1 MNEFYVFE
9 RKTEARSRSLFWGTS
24 WIGAYT
30 AINFLIRLARGFI
43 IPRLLIPATYG
54 LWSSL
59 SVVLGYARYA
69 DLGVQQQLGKRL
81 PYELGNKGQIGYWNL
96 SSRGIS
102 WTICTSMAISAGFF
116 IYSYVYQGADAW
128 FYQPAFRLLAL
139 AIWVQNA
146 RSLFGV
152 LLVARQEFR
161 IVGINGA
168 LTDVTGLVLC
178 VAGLLIKG
186 VMGLVWALVLSE
198 LVGAIHCLYHLR
210 QFGIAR
216 LNWELRGVVRMI
228 REGLLLLGVAFTEL
242 ILMTVD
248 QLFLLRFFSKYE
260 FGIYAV
266 GLFPVGALIGIS
278 GIFRTAEPRILE
290 LSGSNQKEQSV
301 KIVEASVVLCIIVS
315 VICVAPFMLLI
326 DLLVHFYL
334 KEYSAGLAFFAL
346 MPAIALA
353 RGPVIVLRSYF
364 ISQNRERQLISY
376 QICGMATAVLLNALI
391 IWKHLDIP
399 YVIFAST
406 MGYLITSVLM
416 FIDFE
421 RGLANF
427 RIAKYAVHL
436 ISLIGVFFLFLFY
449 TKRGAQPNTILYL
462 AESFI
467 INMIYLLVMI
477 CILVTTRQSWVEYIR
492 IYFGGT
498 RNPLLLRLKCRFQA
512 IIGYL

>member
-1 MNEFYVFE
+1 MNEIKGVE

-30 AINFLIRLARGFI
+30 AVNFLIRLARGFI

-102 WTICTSMAISAGFF
+102 WTICTSMAISAGLF
-116 IYSYVYQGADAW
+116 IYSYAYQGADAW

-139 AIWVQNA
+139 TIWVQNA
-146 RSLFGV
+146 RSLFSV

-161 IVGINGA
+161 IVGTNGA
-168 LTDVTGLVLC
+168 LTDVLGLVLC
-178 VAGLLIKG
+178 VPGLLIIG
-186 VMGLVWALVLSE
+186 VMGLVWALILSE
-198 LVGAIHCLYHLR
+198 LLGTFHCLYHLCK
-210 QFGIAR
+210 FGIAR
-216 LNWELRGVVRMI
+216 LNWEMRGVAKMI
-228 REGLLLLGVAFTEL
+228 REGLLLLGVTFTEQ
-242 ILMTVD
+242 IMMTVD
-248 QLFLLRFFSKYE
+248 QLFLLRFFSKSE

-290 LSGSNQKEQSV
+290 LSGSNQKEQSIR
-301 KIVEASVVLCIIVS
+301 IVEASVVLCIIVS
-315 VICVAPFMLLI
+315 IICVAPFVLLI

-353 RGPVIVLRSYF
+353 RGPVIVMRSYF
-364 ISQNRERQLISY
+364 LSRDRERRLISY
-376 QICGMATAVLLNALI
+376 QICGIATAVLLNALI
-391 IWKHLDIP
+391 IWKHMGVP
-399 YVIFAST
+399 YVILAST
-406 MGYLITSVLM
+406 MGYLITSGLM

-421 RGLANF
+421 KGLANF
-427 RIAKYAVHL
+427 RVAKYAVHL
-436 ISLIGVFFLFLFY
+436 TSLIGVLFLFLFY
-449 TKRGAQPNTILYL
+449 AKRRAQPNAILYL
-462 AESFI
+462 GESLI
-467 INMIYLLVMI
+467 ANMIYFLVMI
-477 CILVTTRQSWVEYIR
+477 CILIATRKSWGEYIR

-498 RNPLLLRLKCRFQA
+498 RNPLLLRLKYRFQA
-512 IIGYL
+512 MIGYH